1 MATYPQVFKNGDQI
15 ELKFINSHGPVFDVL
30 SAERDD
36 FFDNCYEAD
45 DLGRVLWDL
54 NASPLSNAISRD
66 IFATSFSEIFDA
78 FVVAGTAESY
88 ITVFKKIFGDDVDV
102 QFTVPAPGKLEIAIE
117 AQNVQLSNFISR
129 EISNDSY
136 VFSNIITQDGEN
148 IVFQSIKG
156 FTSQYELEQMLYE
169 MVPAGI
175 WTTITL
181 TLGA

>member
-1 MATYPQVFKNGDQI
+1 MPNFPQMYKNGDLV
-15 ELKFINSHGPVFDVL
+15 ELKFLNSASDLLDVL
-30 SAERDD
+30 GAERDD
-36 FFDNCYEAD
+36 FFEGAYEAD

-54 NASPLSNAISRD
+54 DASPLSNAIDRD
-66 IFATSFSEIFDA
+66 IFATSFAEIFDA

-88 ITVFKKIFGDDVDV
+88 ITVFKKIFGDDVV
-102 QFTVPAPGKLEIAIE
+102 VEFTVPAPGKLAINIE
-117 AQNVQLSNFISR
+117 AQGVELTNFISR
-129 EISNDSY
+129 EISNDTY
-136 VFSNIITQDGEN
+136 VFSNMITQAGEN